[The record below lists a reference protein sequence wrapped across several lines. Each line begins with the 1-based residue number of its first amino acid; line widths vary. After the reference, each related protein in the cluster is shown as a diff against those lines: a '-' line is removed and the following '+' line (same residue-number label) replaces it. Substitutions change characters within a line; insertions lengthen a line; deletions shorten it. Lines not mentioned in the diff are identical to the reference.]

1 MKSVLLSIQP
11 KWVEKIAGGNKTI
24 EVRKRR
30 PKIETPFKCYIYCTK
45 ARNKNDDI
53 WGDAPL
59 KTVWHDGVPCVEYAD
74 GMPYLN
80 GSVIGE
86 FVCNKIYDITT
97 PKDYFSE
104 YLFFAHHGKSPEGSQ
119 DLDAKKLLKET
130 CLSMDDMIDYAS
142 GKTLFGWHIADLK
155 IYDKPKELDEFWA
168 YNEELHKRFERGEK
182 YCCYDG
188 TNEDGEPMDECALFN
203 ESVERCYRCW
213 EEWSGWCHRVIRPP
227 QSWCYVETKVL
238 RKGDSEK

>member
-1 MKSVLLSIQP
+1 MKAVMISIQP
-11 KWVEKIAGGNKTI
+11 KWVEKIASGEKTV
-24 EVRKRR
+24 EVRKTH
-30 PKIETPFKCYIYCTK
+30 PKIDTPFKCYIYCTK
-45 ARNKNDDI
+45 SKNKNEDFWNIGADF
-53 WGDAPL
+53 
-59 KTVWHDGVPCVEYAD
+59 VYYA
-74 GMPYLN
+74 N
-80 GSVIGE
+80 GSLIGE
-86 FVCNKIYDITT
+86 FVCDKIYDITT

-142 GKTLFGWHIADLK
+142 GKTLFGWHISDLK
-155 IYDKPKELDEFWA
+155 IYDEPKELGEFWA
-168 YNEELHKRFERGEK
+168 YNEELHKRFERSED

-188 TNEDGEPMDECALFN
+188 TNEYGELLNECCLFN
-203 ESVERCYRCW
+203 ENVERCYRCW

-238 RKGDSEK
+238 QKGDSEK